1 MKQPSEEFYRL
12 IKLFEGCKL
21 EAYKCSANVITIG
34 WGSVLDSKGNP
45 IYMGAKITQAEA
57 DSLLKNEVTRKAD
70 FLNKELG
77 KTVINQ
83 NQFDALLSFQY
94 NCGNAALSRSSL
106 LRKVKANPKDI
117 SIIAE
122 FARWNKAGGKEIK
135 GLSIR
140 RATESKLY
148 FTKYE
153 TKI

>member
-57 DSLLKNEVTRKAD
+57 DLLLKNEVTRKAD

-83 NQFDALLSFQY
+83 NKL
-94 NCGNAALSRSSL
+94 RS
-106 LRKVKANPKDI
+106 NI
-117 SIIAE
+117 SP
-122 FARWNKAGGKEIK
+122 
-135 GLSIR
+135 
-140 RATESKLY
+140 
-148 FTKYE
+148 
-153 TKI
+153 

>member
-21 EAYKCSANVITIG
+21 EAYKCPANVVTIG

-45 IYMGAKITQAEA
+45 FQMGAKITQADA
-57 DSLLKNEVTRKAD
+57 DLLLKNEVDRKAK

-77 KTVINQ
+77 KTEITQ

-94 NCGNAALSRSSL
+94 NCGNAALSRSTL
-106 LRKVKANPKDI
+106 FRRVKTDPNDSFII
-117 SIIAE
+117 SE
-122 FARWNKAGGKEIK
+122 FAKWNKAGGKEVK

-140 RATESKLY
+140 RSMESKLY
-148 FTKYE
+148 FTK
-153 TKI
+153 